1 MAVYWILLY
10 WCECSV
16 ESDDCSPGRARLG
29 GARAEPGS
37 GDPSLDPRRLDPC
50 LQPCRGRCRGL
61 DRLRGALQ
69 ITSAGLATDACCR
82 APMVARPARAGP
94 AQPRQVRDPVTA
106 FGRPGHGVWET
117 RSLRLGD
124 PVTAFGR
131 PGHGVWAA
139 RLEQTRSGRNPAA
152 RPTILSVSAECRAFV
167 SCVLAGRRTGA
178 APPRRGQHSPVRVS
192 VRVRRP
198 VPPAVRIESRA
209 GAAAAAAVALLRGP
223 W

>member
-1 MAVYWILLY
+1 MAVYWILLN
-10 WCECSV
+10 WCVCSV

-69 ITSAGLATDACCR
+69 ITSAGLRGSQRMHAA
-82 APMVARPARAGP
+82 APPWSRGQPALDP
-94 AQPRQVRDPVTA
+94 LSPVR
-106 FGRPGHGVWET
+106 FET
-117 RSLRLGD
+117 RSRRLGD

-139 RLEQTRSGRNPAA
+139 RLERTRSGWNPAA

-167 SCVLAGRRTGA
+167 SCVLAGRRTDA
-178 APPRRGQHSPVRVS
+178 APPSRGQHSPVRIS
-192 VRVRRP
+192 FRVRRP

-209 GAAAAAAVALLRGP
+209 GAAAAAVALLRWP